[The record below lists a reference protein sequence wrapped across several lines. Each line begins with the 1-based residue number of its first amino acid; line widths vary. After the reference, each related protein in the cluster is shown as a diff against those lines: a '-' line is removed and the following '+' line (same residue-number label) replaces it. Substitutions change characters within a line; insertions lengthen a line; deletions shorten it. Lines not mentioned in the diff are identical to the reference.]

1 MAHVGSFCALLS
13 LLGRILLVSGG
24 SSSPVCHFFTFRD
37 APASILTGS
46 GTVWGR
52 FWRLRHLIFRCFFVH
67 VGLTCVNAPTLT
79 KRWQE
84 QQKSRFLIYRKPH
97 AQAKKRRKIVP
108 GAFGRDL
115 SAKIALK
122 TRLGLARLGFGG
134 VWRSLGRHLAGFREL
149 VGASW
154 ILLGP
159 SGAPPGRFMG
169 ARGNLKTVSGLAWTL
184 PRSICKGLKTLGL
197 GFGHFL
203 GCSSWSLGRFWASLG
218 RSWPSRVGILAFMP
232 SRKPCANNIGLQG
245 WIIGMIV

>member
-1 MAHVGSFCALLS
+1 MPSSQCGKSFFAFQCIARCIRKPENDAYLFQE
-13 LLGRILLVSGG
+13 
-24 SSSPVCHFFTFRD
+24 PFEETFPRR
-37 APASILTGS
+37 SCLKL
-46 GTVWGR
+46 VWG
-52 FWRLRHLIFRCFFVH
+52 LA
-67 VGLTCVNAPTLT
+67 GLDF
-79 KRWQE
+79 K
-84 QQKSRFLIYRKPH
+84 
-97 AQAKKRRKIVP
+97 
-108 GAFGRDL
+108 
-115 SAKIALK
+115 
-122 TRLGLARLGFGG
+122 G

-197 GFGHFL
+197 GFGRFL

-232 SRKPCANNIGLQG
+232 SRKPRANNIGLQG
-245 WIIGMIV
+245 WIIGMIE